1 MNRHSFSLVAVSV
14 LVLSACA
21 SNGPAQF
28 ANDSRVVV
36 DQQYVNEINSASR
49 KIGVDVTWIN
59 PPTKRV
65 PRKDDSP
72 N

>member
-1 MNRHSFSLVAVSV
+1 MNRHSRVLVAGFL

-21 SNGPAQF
+21 SNGRTQF
-28 ANDSRVVV
+28 TNDARVVV

-59 PPTKRV
+59 PPTKRL
-65 PRKDDSP
+65 PRKDD
-72 N
+72 NGN